1 MPCTALVT
9 AAATSF
15 QVHHRGHRTFARRP
29 RQCTWAW
36 RAATRLAA
44 FAALWTA
51 SAGAALA
58 APYTLQLNGSFS
70 ATSSSNLW
78 SEQFAQLVWG
88 SAGWTNGRTAALV
101 WEIDYDDA
109 LTTTS
114 FNANQSYFAH
124 ETITALRLTLGGVQL
139 ATTGVTPLSKIDFG
153 LRDNTDVP
161 SLLDGDGF
169 GLLLGQSWTRDST
182 GAYTLPGA
190 QTVLSPNGQYYYAF
204 SFQQQQG
211 LSTALEVRAYSVATN
226 KLVGTS
232 PTGRVTTTGWS
243 VAPADDGAGTP
254 PAGQVP
260 EPASLLL
267 SGLAL
272 AVLAALRVR
281 RA

>member
-1 MPCTALVT
+1 MPCTALV
-9 AAATSF
+9 ATPATNPLLH
-15 QVHHRGHRTFARRP
+15 QRGLHAFARRSSQRP
-29 RQCTWAW
+29 WAW
-36 RAATRLAA
+36 RAAARRAA
-44 FAALWTA
+44 LAALWMATA
-51 SAGAALA
+51 GPALA
-58 APYTLQLNGSFS
+58 APYTLQLHGSFS
-70 ATSSSNLW
+70 ATSRSNLW

-161 SLLDGDGF
+161 NLLDGDGF

-190 QTVLSPNGQYYYAF
+190 QTLVSPNGQYRYAF
-204 SFQQQQG
+204 SFHQQQG

-254 PAGQVP
+254 PTGQVP